1 MMRCVAAFGA
11 AILAVEAMGGE
22 AMFSGDFWTDSGF
35 YGDGRWTQEECRAT
49 PEKAPHGFRIPY
61 RVNVGEAGW
70 YETRFIGGHMAGGIS
85 ADWLVDGRL
94 VALATPMASTK
105 ERDVVI
111 GPYLWLDAGEREVRI
126 ELLGRRSFPTRMF
139 GKFELHKTKRAL
151 CVDKAGHD
159 VVRLGR
165 EKMKL
170 RLSGFGGQAV
180 EVKIAPQA
188 KDPAWQT
195 VATAAL
201 PAGGKAETTVEIEFP
216 AEGMYYVKGWRDGVE
231 LPQNEFPRLEAAAV
245 DVSAAAD
252 AAKPGEFSCETVAEI
267 DCVARPPDFEA
278 NGKSRVTVRN
288 GLTYRETHDNT
299 KETAEPYDG
308 TQSPNLSGFSYRVCV
323 PKAQTPYLLEYEI
336 ADDDRR
342 VMTFRH
348 DWLAADGSVMKGNQG
363 YQSKG
368 TETGGFFPL
377 TGKMVRQSQIMWP
390 LSTNG
395 IISVMN
401 LRPGA
406 RAAVAKIRLS
416 RFRDD
421 VVPNMSASAK
431 GGRTFAYWEEE
442 GENYGIMIGAGGSS
456 ALNGNLT
463 YIDKAKR
470 WLEMVRFYGGN
481 AVSGMGIAY
490 QGASWRTR
498 ALRTSLEWPPFSH
511 LRLLALLAERYGMT
525 FTPEWFNSGH
535 PYWTTVRTYPFVGER
550 TEDSQSL
557 SASGV
562 YPDGNVVNQSVNP
575 LSPHVQ
581 ADVLAGMREI
591 VDEIGDSPA
600 FGGVSFRVDPW
611 QYSGEFCFKS
621 LLWGYND
628 CIVRDF
634 MRETGINVPDGDAS
648 ARYLFLTQGDKA
660 VRERWIRW
668 RCDRIAAYHAKI
680 LDVLRGGTAGGDV
693 KFMFSGRFDQDS
705 QYAKPAAVAERALG
719 CGIDLVQM
727 PKGMAFLPVAR
738 YGDDGNS
745 PIQSRE
751 VYGEFFLLENAGL
764 GRGFAAYMN
773 YRELGND
780 WPAAA
785 LGVPYKPGKATYHCS
800 ALLGAG
806 RAVLEKYAAVLAE
819 SDVAYLRDGGNSD
832 CLGDPRVVGP
842 WLAAYGRIPAVPFE
856 RVPGVNDPV
865 AAWHREVDGTYWHYL
880 VNREGFATTA
890 TLTYSDGTKKTVPI
904 EPWGLVVEGERGSR
918 RIVGVTSEYPAEWM
932 SEVRKTLAAA
942 EGVVKGAEAKAALG
956 RAWDAAIAGR
966 WWRTRMELSSAPV
979 MADFA
984 DAGNIP
990 PLLDRS
996 PFPNRMD
1003 SGVRHG
1009 HWTLCT
1015 PQLNLAEIG
1024 GKTVPSESVN
1034 AAWAGDRVVWSEE
1047 GDITLR
1053 LNVKAAGRY
1062 DLHVGHVAAAR
1073 GYATVDVDGK
1083 RNGGILTFAEG
1094 RKPGMDILRGVD
1106 LPAGSVS
1113 VRIAGT
1119 SPLGVY
1125 AARCLPSL
1133 KPIPGDR
1140 WLLTGSIDSPCRDEG
1155 FRFSTKSISASFDN
1169 LARIYAEKRDELTW
1183 HPQVKGIEDMLS
1195 DRGVNVSLRTSGMR
1209 ARDSWIARTEV
1220 RSGAARRVQIVC
1232 AIDWWCKVLVN
1243 GKEIKT
1249 DCTDASGA
1257 GFTTWYPYYT
1267 GLADLREGAN
1277 EIAILGQS
1285 GSFGAAFAAWISDDD
1300 AVTMVCPAMDAECGK
1315 RR

>member
-1 MMRCVAAFGA
+1 MKCVAAFGA
-11 AILAVEAMGGE
+11 AIVAVEVMAGE
-22 AMFSGDFWTDSGF
+22 AVFSGDFWTDAGF
-35 YGDGRWTQEECRAT
+35 YGDGRRTQEECRAARDK
-49 PEKAPHGFRIPY
+49 PPHGFRIPY
-61 RVNVGEAGW
+61 RVDVRESGW
-70 YETRFIGGHMAGGIS
+70 YETRFIGGHMAGGIC

-94 VALATPMASTK
+94 VALAAPMAST
-105 ERDVVI
+105 RDKDAVA

-126 ELLGRRSFPTRMF
+126 ELLGRRSFPQRMF
-139 GKFELHKTKRAL
+139 GKFELHKAGRAL
-151 CVDKAGHD
+151 CVEKSGHD
-159 VVRLGR
+159 VVRLER
-165 EKMKL
+165 ERMRL
-170 RLSGFGGQAV
+170 RLFGSGGQTV
-180 EVKIAPQA
+180 EVKIAPQSR
-188 KDPAWQT
+188 KPAWQT

-201 PAGGKAETTVEIEFP
+201 PAGNKAETLVEIEFP
-216 AEGMYYVKGWRDGVE
+216 VEGMYYVKGWRDGAE
-231 LPQNEFPRLEAAAV
+231 LPQNEFPKLEAVAV
-245 DVSAAAD
+245 DTSAAAD
-252 AAKPGEFSCETVAEI
+252 TAKPGEFNCETVVEI
-267 DCVARPPDFEA
+267 DCAARPPDFEA
-278 NGKSRVTVRN
+278 NGKSRVTERG
-288 GLTYRETHDNT
+288 GLVYRETHDNT
-299 KETAEPYDG
+299 RDTAEPYDG
-308 TQSPNLSGFSYRVCV
+308 TLPTNLSGFSYRVGL
-323 PKAQTPYLLEYEI
+323 PKAQIPYLLEYEI

-377 TGKMVRQSQIMWP
+377 TGKLVCQAQIMWP

-395 IISVMN
+395 VLSVMN
-401 LRPGA
+401 LRPGSH
-406 RAAVAKIRLS
+406 AAVAKIRIS

-421 VVPNMSASAK
+421 IVPNMSASVK

-442 GENYGIMIGAGGSS
+442 CENYGIMVGA
-456 ALNGNLT
+456 ANGNVHDGGVP

-525 FTPEWFNSGH
+525 FTPEWFNSMH

-550 TEDSQSL
+550 PQNSQSL

-562 YPDGNVVNQSVNP
+562 YPDGNVVNQAVNP

-581 ADVLAGMREI
+581 ADVLAGMREM
-591 VDEIGDSPA
+591 VDEVGDSPA

-634 MRETGINVPDGDAS
+634 SRETGINVPDGNAT
-648 ARYLFLTQGDKA
+648 ARYLFLTQGDRA

-668 RCDRIAAYHAKI
+668 RCDKIAAYHAKI
-680 LDVLRGGTAGGDV
+680 LDVIRGGVAGGEV
-693 KFMFSGRFDQDS
+693 KLMFSGRFNQDS
-705 QYAKPAAVAERALG
+705 QYSIPASVADRALG
-719 CGIDLVQM
+719 CGIDLGRM
-727 PKGMAFLPVAR
+727 TDGMTFLPVAR

-745 PIQSRE
+745 AVQSRE
-751 VYGEFFLLENAGL
+751 VYGEFFLPENAVF

-780 WPAAA
+780 WPAAE
-785 LGVPYKPGKATYHCS
+785 LGVPYKPGRATYHCS

-819 SDVAYLRDGGNSD
+819 NDIAYLRDGGNSD
-832 CLGDPRVVGP
+832 CLGDPRIVGP

-856 RVPGVNDPV
+856 RVPGANDPI

-880 VNREGFATTA
+880 VNREGFTATV
-890 TLTYSDGTKKTVPI
+890 TLTYSDGTAKTVSI
-904 EPWGLVVEGERGSR
+904 EPWGLVVGSERGSR
-918 RIVGVTSEYPAEWM
+918 RIVNAASAYPAERV
-932 SEVRKTLAAA
+932 SEIRKTLASAEDAA
-942 EGVVKGAEAKAALG
+942 RSADAKAALV
-956 RAWDAAIAGR
+956 RAWDAAIAGK
-966 WWRTRMELSSAPV
+966 WWRTRMELSSASV

-984 DAGNIP
+984 DAGRMP

-1003 SGVRHG
+1003 PGVRHG

-1015 PQLNLAEIG
+1015 PLLNLAEIG

-1034 AAWAGDRVVWSEE
+1034 RLWAGDRVVWSED
-1047 GDITLR
+1047 GVLTLR
-1053 LNVKAAGRY
+1053 LNVKVAGRY
-1062 DLHVGHVAAAR
+1062 DLHIGHVAAVR
-1073 GYATVDVDGK
+1073 GYATIDVNAR
-1083 RNGGILTFAEG
+1083 RNGGILTFADW

-1119 SPLGVY
+1119 SALGVY
-1125 AARCLPSL
+1125 AVRCLPCL
-1133 KPIPGDR
+1133 KPVPGDR

-1155 FRFSTKSISASFDN
+1155 FRFSGKSISASFEN
-1169 LARIYAEKRDELTW
+1169 LSRIYAEKRDGLVW
-1183 HPQVKGIEDMLS
+1183 YPQVKGVEDNLS

-1220 RSGAARRVQIVC
+1220 RSDVAKRVQIVC

-1267 GLADLREGAN
+1267 GLADLREGVN
-1277 EIAILGQS
+1277 EVVILGQS

-1300 AVTMVCPAMDAECGK
+1300 TVAAVCPALDAECG
-1315 RR
+1315 RRK